1 MIARPN
7 EWETKVGIGKKK
19 TKTHQTEMRLHTASL
34 KTVNRRHKNDGR
46 QIKKSERKSNRTNT
60 HATNTNYKTIMKKC
74 IWVSIEMEKQTTRKI
89 RMNSTFRLT
98 LYIIITNSQTPTAI
112 LRVKKKTPEEIK
124 QKKKSGERLKCGKAQ
139 RGKEEKEKETS
150 KKERERQREK

>member
-89 RMNSTFRLT
+89 RMNSTFRLA

-124 QKKKSGERLKCGKAQ
+124 QKKKEWGTIEMWEGAARKGREGEGNK
-139 RGKEEKEKETS
+139 
-150 KKERERQREK
+150 